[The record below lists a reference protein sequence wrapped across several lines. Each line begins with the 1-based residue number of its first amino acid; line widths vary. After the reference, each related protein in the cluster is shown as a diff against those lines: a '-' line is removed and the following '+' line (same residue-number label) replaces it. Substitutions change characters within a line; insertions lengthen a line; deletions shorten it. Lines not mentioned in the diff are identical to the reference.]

1 MKRQLAIFLTVFLAL
16 SAMWLIYGSKV
27 VAQLRLDSRIAIDE
41 QGTQI
46 ILTPKNSSVSQ
57 EYLLEA
63 QRVVTKRLNQ
73 LQPADYH
80 QVLTDQGY
88 LEVHLTDSEDAP
100 HLINIVS
107 RVGEVE
113 FIDGGSE
120 PPIGKFVETTS
131 AASPSTGAY
140 QTLFSG
146 QDIMSVLPPEDGQ
159 LFYQII
165 PTPAAAQRF
174 SEFIMA
180 HPNGYIC
187 LVIDDEVINC
197 SKMYFWSGDT
207 LEILPNLS
215 SETGL
220 SLSDLGVFL
229 NSGPLP
235 ISLQVVTD

>member
-27 VAQLRLDSRIAIDE
+27 VAQFRLDSRMAIDE
-41 QGTQI
+41 PGTQI
-46 ILTPKNSSVSQ
+46 ILTPKISNISQ

-63 QRVVTKRLNQ
+63 QRVVTKRLDQ
-73 LQPADYH
+73 LQPAEYY
-80 QVLTDQGY
+80 QVLTDHGY
-88 LEVHLTDSEDAP
+88 LEVHLTDAEDTA
-100 HLINIVS
+100 HLINIVT

-131 AASPSTGAY
+131 VASPASGAY

-146 QDIMSVLPPEDGQ
+146 QEIMNVLPPEDGQ

-174 SEFIMA
+174 SQFIMA

-187 LVIDDEVINC
+187 LVIDDEVTNC

-215 SETGL
+215 SETGF